1 MVITQFAI
9 VMTFGAL
16 VAVAGLA
23 LLYFRK
29 EQAENRIKLFGQE
42 FQISTPELVVFL
54 VGCGVFILPS
64 VTQIPNQTVFT
75 FQWPWRPSGPE
86 PEPPG
91 PILTNGEEHEPN
103 DQITSPNSIAM
114 GKTTKGVISTDQDRD
129 FFKFKTGQG
138 LKTRV
143 ILRKTSPG
151 GFGARVV
158 VYDSVENRV
167 KEATS
172 YREDAV
178 SLIFESNPSA
188 YYYVMVTGASGERG
202 PYELLIREE

>member
-42 FQISTPELVVFL
+42 FQISTPALVVFL
-54 VGCGVFILPS
+54 VGGGVFILPS

-75 FQWPWRPSGPE
+75 FQWPWRHSGPE

-91 PILTNGEEHEPN
+91 PIPTNGEEHEPN

-114 GKTTKGVISTDQDRD
+114 GKTTKGVISTD
-129 FFKFKTGQG
+129 
-138 LKTRV
+138 
-143 ILRKTSPG
+143 
-151 GFGARVV
+151 
-158 VYDSVENRV
+158 
-167 KEATS
+167 
-172 YREDAV
+172 
-178 SLIFESNPSA
+178 
-188 YYYVMVTGASGERG
+188 
-202 PYELLIREE
+202 